1 MVNSSLECRKHV
13 RVRVPLER
21 LHHRPDLARCLL
33 LPAAAAVT
41 ALVLPHVRHEE
52 VPVLVDDGQLA
63 RVGQTDLVEGDLR
76 YLLPEKEFNFV
87 LSQITNGPM
96 LRLRYT
102 PVSEG
107 FAVIERLPAAG
118 VEEVDVALV
127 VLVADGDGV
136 AAQRDRRPV
145 QRLRPHSLR
154 KRQTDR

>member
-1 MVNSSLECRKHV
+1 
-13 RVRVPLER
+13 
-21 LHHRPDLARCLL
+21 
-33 LPAAAAVT
+33 
-41 ALVLPHVRHEE
+41 
-52 VPVLVDDGQLA
+52 
-63 RVGQTDLVEGDLR
+63 
-76 YLLPEKEFNFV
+76 
-87 LSQITNGPM
+87 M
-96 LRLRYT
+96 LLRYT

-154 KRQTDR
+154 KRPHTSMNKVYQI